1 MNFHTTMS
9 RHFNA
14 ISMKWSPDNKN
25 IAVGY
30 GYLLDDRILHTVKIW
45 GMPELQEG
53 GKKAGKLIDSYKK
66 MDLIK
71 IAKKHNVSLK
81 TKDKTLKTK
90 LQLFNSLKRKKLI

>member
-1 MNFHTTMS
+1 MS
-9 RHFNA
+9 SLFNT

-25 IAVGY
+25 IAIGY
-30 GYLLDDRILHTVKIW
+30 SYLLDNRILHTVKIW
-45 GMPELQEG
+45 GISDLQEG

-71 IAKKHNVSLK
+71 IAKEYNVSLE

-90 LQLFNSLKRKKLI
+90 LQLFNSLKRKKII